1 MNTGLS
7 YNQFYNILLNLR
19 ENYHRTGRI
28 DDSNAKL
35 DEILKLLM
43 TSYSLAKHNITFSLE
58 YVRNFSK
65 NNYGSELKIAKSLK
79 KIFEQ
84 EIKNEYFFNNDGSN
98 LFGTNAKL
106 QLSDSENNFA
116 ELLISEIS
124 KIDFHN
130 LITDNS
136 NTNFDIINECFG
148 HFVRENF
155 RNNKEDGQYMTPAE
169 ISKPISKMIMETLMN
184 DPKAKEKIF
193 NNSFK
198 ILDPTCGVGTLLLEI
213 EKEFLNIYSDHEKN
227 IFKSQN
233 IYGQDKVERMVRMS
247 KMNYLLINNNIS
259 NIMIGNSI
267 LGTSPIDNLKNDIDF
282 IISNPPFGAEFN
294 ISELDLEKYP
304 FIKSTCGKYPK
315 IKSEILILDK
325 SINLLK
331 SGGYLAIVLPDGVF
345 ASKGI
350 FEDLRNYLLS
360 NFSIQW
366 IVDLPAVAFAQAG
379 TRTNTSILLLKKEK
393 SIDNNYIKMI
403 VCDNLGYDVKERQ
416 GVPVKI
422 EKGENDLNEILK
434 LYNNNKN
441 IVVSSKPS
449 IVNISKS
456 NLIGNILKPNFYSAQ
471 RFETLNSININSN
484 KYIKLSE
491 VVLFETKSRKGYL
504 TNEKIKHISILHI
517 DDEGII
523 NYKEV
528 FKFNPI
534 SKGRITQ
541 HNDILFSKLN
551 PRIPR
556 ICIIKENK
564 NYDFVCSNEFEIMRA
579 KNENDTYLISRLLKT
594 SFVQKQ
600 IESLTSGT
608 SSSHSRIKTEQ
619 LMNIIIP
626 NPDFIKNDPNISS
639 KIKSSNIALDDIYSS
654 KSILNEFD
662 SLLENNINRN

>member
-43 TSYSLAKHNITFSLE
+43 TSYSLAKHNIIFSLE
-58 YVRNFSK
+58 YVRKFSK
-65 NNYGSELKIAKSLK
+65 DNYGSELKIAKSLK

-84 EIKNEYFFNNDGSN
+84 EIKNDYFFNNDGSN
-98 LFGTNAKL
+98 LFGANAKL
-106 QLSDSENNFA
+106 QLNDNENSFA

-124 KIDFHN
+124 KIDFNN
-130 LITDNS
+130 LITNNNNS
-136 NTNFDIINECFG
+136 NFDIINECFG

-169 ISKPISKMIMETLMN
+169 ISKPISKMIIETLLKDPETKKIIMN
-184 DPKAKEKIF
+184 NK
-193 NNSFK
+193 FK

-213 EKEFLNIYSDHEKN
+213 EKEFLDLYSEENKN
-227 IFKSQN
+227 VFKSEN

-247 KMNYLLINNNIS
+247 KMNYLLMNNNIS
-259 NIMIGNSI
+259 NIKIGNSI
-267 LGTSPIDNLKNDIDF
+267 IGNSPIDELKNNINF

-294 ISELDLEKYP
+294 INELDLEKYP
-304 FIKSTCGKYPK
+304 FIKSTNGKYPK

-331 SGGYLAIVLPDGVF
+331 EGGYLAIVLPDGVF
-345 ASKGI
+345 SSKGI

-360 NFSIQW
+360 NYTIKW

-393 SIDNNYIKMI
+393 NIDDNFIKMI
-403 VCDNLGYDVKERQ
+403 VCENLGYDVKERQ

-422 EKGENDLNEILK
+422 EKGENDLNKILK
-434 LYNNNKN
+434 IYNKNNNLV
-441 IVVSSKPS
+441 ISSNPS

-471 RFETLNSININSN
+471 RYETLNSIDSN
-484 KYIKLSE
+484 NKNYIKLSE
-491 VVLFETKSRKGYL
+491 IVTFETKSRKGYL
-504 TNEKIKHISILHI
+504 TDEKTKHISILHV

-528 FKFNPI
+528 FNFNPI
-534 SKGRITQ
+534 SKGRITKS
-541 HNDILFSKLN
+541 NDILFSKLN

-556 ICIIKENK
+556 ICIIKDNK
-564 NYDFVCSNEFEIMRA
+564 DFNFVCSNEFEIIRA
-579 KNENDTYLISRLLKT
+579 KDESNTYLISRLLKT

-626 NPDFIKNDPNISS
+626 NPEFIKSNSNILS

-654 KSILNEFD
+654 KSVLNEFD
-662 SLLENNINRN
+662 SLLENSINKN